1 MQWIDDELVFHNSN
15 IPWIR
20 GDQSSSISNWNCVAI
35 GGNDH
40 FKEHANELRYVEWYA
55 IDDVL
60 VRKSIPQDLT
70 TLYKNKSK

>member
-1 MQWIDDELVFHNSN
+1 
-15 IPWIR
+15 
-20 GDQSSSISNWNCVAI
+20 VAI